1 MRKHFTA
8 RQKAQIVVELL
19 REEKTVSQI
28 SSEYGVHPNQLYRWK
43 AQALEGLP
51 SLFEKDNPA
60 EKTQQAAHE
69 RQMEELY
76 AEIGKLST
84 QLAWLKKKS
93 GLEPFEK

>member
-8 RQKAQIVVELL
+8 KQKAQIVVELL

-51 SLFEKDNPA
+51 SLFEKDNQG
-60 EKTQQAAHE
+60 EKPRQAAHD

-93 GLEPFEK
+93 GLDTFEK